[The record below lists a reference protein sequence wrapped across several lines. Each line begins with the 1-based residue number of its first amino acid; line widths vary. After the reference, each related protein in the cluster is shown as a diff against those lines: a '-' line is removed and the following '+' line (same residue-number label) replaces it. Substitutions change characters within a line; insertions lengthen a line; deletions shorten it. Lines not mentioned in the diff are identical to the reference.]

1 MKILPALIICALLG
15 GCVSTQPTDPYRP
28 VIPQGHAAAE
38 IPTATAPACLP
49 EGPLSLRQAI
59 EIALAN
65 NPEIAARGWDA
76 MVAQAR
82 QDQAF
87 GARLPRLGIVG
98 GYAHSLDEQRLI
110 AASRDGEPG
119 LFGRDIVSGDLVL
132 SLPLFTGGRLTSQ
145 VQAADLLRQ
154 AASYRWARTREELV
168 FNVASLFYNILAQR
182 HVIDSL
188 EFSRQT
194 LVEHLKRIDALVEAQ
209 KAARVDRM
217 RTEVRLADIEQ
228 QLVRENNLL
237 AIQSRALTSF
247 LGLRERSE
255 AISPQG
261 ELALPEQVL
270 APDLAAS
277 LTAAWSERGDYLAAR
292 SALAAQAG
300 NVDVARS
307 GHWPTVSLQGAYGGR
322 WAAGSTTGA
331 GDDQGDV
338 GRVGLV
344 LEVPIFEGGQVEAR
358 VREQRAGLAAAQERL
373 RALEFQV
380 RLEVETALLNVE
392 SSGERAA
399 AIQKAIAQ
407 ARESLRIE
415 RLKYELGEGS
425 VIDVLDAQAALLQTE
440 TSYYRALADFRTAS
454 AQLDL
459 ATGRNLGAVTK

>member
-1 MKILPALIICALLG
+1 MKILPALIICAFLG
-15 GCVSTQPTDPYRP
+15 GCASTRPTEPYQP
-28 VIPQGHAAAE
+28 VIPPEHVAAE
-38 IPTATAPACLP
+38 IPPALAQTNLP
-49 EGPLSLRQAI
+49 AGPVSLRQAI
-59 EIALAN
+59 EIALVN

-76 MVAQAR
+76 TVAQAR

-98 GYAHSLDEQRLI
+98 GYAHSLDEQRLL

-119 LFGRDIVSGDLVL
+119 LFGRDTVAGDLVL

-145 VQAADLLRQ
+145 VRAADLLRQ
-154 AASYRWARTREELV
+154 AASYRLTRNRAELV
-168 FNVASLFYNILAQR
+168 FNIASLFYNILAQR
-182 HVIDSL
+182 HVIGSL

-194 LVEHLKRIDALVEAQ
+194 LTEHLKRIDALVTAQ

-217 RTEVRLADIEQ
+217 RTEVRLADVEQ
-228 QLVRENNLL
+228 QLVREKNLL

-247 LGLRERSE
+247 LGLGEHS
-255 AISPQG
+255 ATISPQG
-261 ELALPEQVL
+261 NLTLPAEVM
-270 APDLAAS
+270 APALAAA
-277 LTAAWSERGDYLAAR
+277 LATARNERGDYLAAR

-300 NVDVARS
+300 NVDAAKS

-344 LEVPIFEGGQVEAR
+344 LELPIFEGGQVAAR
-358 VREQRAGLAAAQERL
+358 VREQRAALAAAQERL
-373 RALEFQV
+373 RALEYQI

-392 SSGERAA
+392 SAGERAT

-415 RLKYELGEGS
+415 SLKYELGEGS
-425 VIDVLDAQAALLQTE
+425 VIDVLDAQAAFLQTE
-440 TSYYRALADFRTAS
+440 TGYYRALADFRTAD

-459 ATGRNLGAVTK
+459 ATGRNLGAVTE